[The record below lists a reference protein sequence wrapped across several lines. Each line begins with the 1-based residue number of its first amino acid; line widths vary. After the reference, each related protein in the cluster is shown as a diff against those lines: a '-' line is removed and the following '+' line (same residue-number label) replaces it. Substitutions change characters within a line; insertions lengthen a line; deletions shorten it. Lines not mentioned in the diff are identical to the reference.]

1 MLEHEDH
8 IRPHQAAEYS
18 ADAHSLADR
27 QPSRSRQYQTGEPPG
42 NVLPPEGSL
51 HGPMSIL
58 DSTCETCGAPV
69 RILLQDPSL
78 DILAVEKTCLCP
90 AKERSIVLMD

>member
-1 MLEHEDH
+1 
-8 IRPHQAAEYS
+8 
-18 ADAHSLADR
+18 
-27 QPSRSRQYQTGEPPG
+27 
-42 NVLPPEGSL
+42 
-51 HGPMSIL
+51 MSIL

-78 DILAVEKTCLCP
+78 NILAVEKTCLCP